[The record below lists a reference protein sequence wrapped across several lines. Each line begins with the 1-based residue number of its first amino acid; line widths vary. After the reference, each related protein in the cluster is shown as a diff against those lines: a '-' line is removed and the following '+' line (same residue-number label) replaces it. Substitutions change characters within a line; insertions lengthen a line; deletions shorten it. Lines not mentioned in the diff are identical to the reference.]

1 MFLGREMIKFIFFI
15 FTCVFLNSC
24 AEYTALVGPSYTM
37 ANSGSVMKA
46 GSSFAAGY
54 TFRKVTDDS
63 YGDAF
68 TSKSS
73 VRTCK
78 IKHSSDLNKIFFET
92 LDEIDCVRN
101 HPFYFIALR

>member
-1 MFLGREMIKFIFFI
+1 MKKFIFFI
-15 FTCVFLNSC
+15 FACVFLNSC
-24 AEYTALVGPSYTM
+24 AEYTTLVGPSYTM
-37 ANSGSVMKA
+37 ANTGSVIKA

-68 TSKSS
+68 ANKSPT
-73 VRTCK
+73 RTCE

-101 HPFYFIALR
+101 HSFHFIAIR

>member
-1 MFLGREMIKFIFFI
+1 MKKFIFFI

-24 AEYTALVGPSYTM
+24 TEYATLVGPSYTM
-37 ANSGSVMKA
+37 TNTGSIVKA

-54 TFRKVTDDS
+54 TFRKATDGS

-68 TSKSS
+68 INTSST
-73 VRTCK
+73 RTCK

-101 HPFYFIALR
+101 HPFYFTAHR

>member
-1 MFLGREMIKFIFFI
+1 MKKFIFFI
-15 FTCVFLNSC
+15 FACVFLNSC
-24 AEYTALVGPSYTM
+24 AEYTTLVGPSYTM
-37 ANSGSVMKA
+37 TNTGSIMKA

-54 TFRKVTDDS
+54 TFRKATDGR

-68 TSKSS
+68 INTSST
-73 VRTCK
+73 RTCK

-101 HPFYFIALR
+101 HPFYFTVHR

>member
-1 MFLGREMIKFIFFI
+1 MKKFIFFLI
-15 FTCVFLNSC
+15 TGVFLNSC
-24 AEYTALVGPSYTM
+24 AEYTTLVGPSYTM
-37 ANSGSVMKA
+37 ANTGSIVKA

-68 TSKSS
+68 ANKSS
-73 VRTCK
+73 TRTCK

-101 HPFYFIALR
+101 HTLYFNELR

>member
-1 MFLGREMIKFIFFI
+1 MKKFIFFI

-24 AEYTALVGPSYTM
+24 TEYAALVGPSYTM
-37 ANSGSVMKA
+37 TNTGSIMKA

-54 TFRKVTDDS
+54 TFRKATDGS

-68 TSKSS
+68 INTSST
-73 VRTCK
+73 RTCK

-101 HPFYFIALR
+101 NSLTLLP

>member
-1 MFLGREMIKFIFFI
+1 MKRIISLIFAFAI
-15 FTCVFLNSC
+15 LNSC

-37 ANSGSVMKA
+37 TNTGSIMKA

-54 TFRKVTDDS
+54 TFRKATDGS

-68 TSKSS
+68 TNTSS
-73 VRTCK
+73 TRTCK

-101 HPFYFIALR
+101 HPFYFTVHR

>member
-1 MFLGREMIKFIFFI
+1 MKKFIFFI

-24 AEYTALVGPSYTM
+24 TEYATLVGPSYTM
-37 ANSGSVMKA
+37 TNTGSIMKA

-54 TFRKVTDDS
+54 TFRKATDGS

-68 TSKSS
+68 INTSST
-73 VRTCK
+73 RTCK

-101 HPFYFIALR
+101 NPLTLLP